1 MKRSVMLKWVKR
13 LESPR
18 SRQARNRLR
27 SKHDPKAMCCLGH
40 LCAVLGFKF
49 DKWGFVISPEGSTDP
64 TSAKFLPDF
73 VAEKA
78 GMQSRT
84 GIYGPDGPD
93 GPKALVQANDDL
105 KLSLP
110 EIAKII
116 RKHWREL

>member
-18 SRQARNRLR
+18 SKQAYGRLR
-27 SKHDPKAMCCLGH
+27 STSDPKAMCCLGH
-40 LCAVLGFKF
+40 LCMVLGFKF
-49 DKWGFVISPEGSTDP
+49 DECGCVIPPKGSTSD
-64 TSAKFLPDF
+64 TSAALLPDF
-73 VAEKA
+73 VVEKA

-84 GIYGPDGPD
+84 GIYGLRSNA
-93 GPKALVQANDDL
+93 ALVHANDDL